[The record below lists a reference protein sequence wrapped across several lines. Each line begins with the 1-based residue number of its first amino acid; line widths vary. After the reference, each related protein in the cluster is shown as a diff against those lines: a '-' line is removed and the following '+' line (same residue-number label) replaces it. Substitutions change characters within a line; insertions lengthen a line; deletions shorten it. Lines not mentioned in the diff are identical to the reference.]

1 VSALR
6 LFRFAG
12 GAALLAGLLAQPG
25 FAQEWLHSRIQVV
38 PGKSV
43 GPVKVGAKLSDEAKK
58 FLGTSAKSAPPS
70 VDTPGFAVFGKG
82 DSRDLSQGI
91 RLVYSDIKHPDVV
104 TRIDLK
110 GLRASTA
117 DGVFLGGAASLISSK
132 FPDAQRDQNPFSN
145 LPEWTM
151 PGLSCQIKGDKISE
165 FSVEDAS
172 RSQWRFL
179 ELSVVAGQSV
189 GPVEV
194 GKAPPADLFKQWG
207 PPTFEQAPK
216 RVANSGILRWSLPGQ
231 EPERLIEILL
241 HDGGRPRVVTQIR
254 VRGIKTITDKQI
266 KLGDNFSLV
275 KQLYPQGKEGTLSRL
290 ELDTWRI
297 PGTTF
302 VNKNSKIY
310 EIQIFKASRA
320 R

>member
-1 VSALR
+1 M
-6 LFRFAG
+6 
-12 GAALLAGLLAQPG
+12 GLTTQPLI
-25 FAQEWLHSRIQVV
+25 AQEWLHSRIQIV
-38 PGKSV
+38 PGQSV
-43 GPVKVGAKLSDEAKK
+43 GPIKVGSKLSEEAKK
-58 FLGTSAKSAPPS
+58 FLGTAAKSVPPS
-70 VDTPGFAVFGKG
+70 ADATGFAVYGKG

-91 RLVYSDIKHPDVV
+91 RLMYTDIKHPDVV

-110 GLRASTA
+110 GLRASTP
-117 DGVFLGGAASLISSK
+117 DGVFLGGSSSLISQK
-132 FPDAQRDQNPFSN
+132 YPEAQRDQNPFSN
-145 LPEWTM
+145 LPEWTI
-151 PGLSCQIKGDKISE
+151 PGLSCQIRGDKISE
-165 FSVEDAS
+165 FSVEDVA
-172 RSQWRFL
+172 RTQWRFL
-179 ELSVVAGQSV
+179 ELSMVAGHSV

-207 PPTFEQAPK
+207 PPTFEQPPK
-216 RVANSGILRWSLPGQ
+216 RVANSGVLRWSLPGQ
-231 EPERLIEILL
+231 EPERMIEILM

-302 VNKNSKIY
+302 VNKNRKIY
-310 EIQIFKASRA
+310 EIQIFKTTR